1 MADSGTDF
9 RPGSGQ
15 EFVQGTEEGG
25 QMRRRLGILFVA
37 TVVLVSLG
45 STAILIWQTEA
56 GNISMRSVRYGI
68 GALMIVVGVGFTVLQ
83 RSVSD
88 AYLERNFGEQNVSQ
102 MRKMWSGGW
111 VGALIGAAMIAAAYL
126 FG

>member
-1 MADSGTDF
+1 
-9 RPGSGQ
+9 
-15 EFVQGTEEGG
+15 
-25 QMRRRLGILFVA
+25 MRRRLGILFVA